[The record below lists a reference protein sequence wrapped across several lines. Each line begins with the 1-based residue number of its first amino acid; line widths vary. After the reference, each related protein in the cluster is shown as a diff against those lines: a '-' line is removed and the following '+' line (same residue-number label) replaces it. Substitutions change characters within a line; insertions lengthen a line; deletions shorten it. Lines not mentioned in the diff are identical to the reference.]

1 MFSTFSN
8 PFLPPLE
15 KYVWSKYIKVYLRL
29 CIFPMKLNLS
39 FTKIFQIFTGIRE
52 WQSQNSTLAALTR
65 RLFLIKYTKSGEK
78 KNSHFG
84 DIWISF
90 FRSKIYIFSWYLWAL
105 VTMNLLIRNYAALI
119 LIKKWLFV
127 PINVHIADSGFSYV
141 FSTASCFHSFFISF
155 GYISSLNP
163 HRNRVPV

>member
-1 MFSTFSN
+1 MFEASI
-8 PFLPPLE
+8 L
-15 KYVWSKYIKVYLRL
+15 YLRV
-29 CIFPMKLNLS
+29 CIFPVKLNLS

-78 KNSHFG
+78 KKIVILEIFG
-84 DIWISF
+84 YRF
-90 FRSKIYIFSWYLWAL
+90 FKVKYIYFSWYLWAL
-105 VTMNLLIRNYAALI
+105 VTMNLPIRNYAALV

-163 HRNRVPV
+163 HRNRVPI